1 MSEFISQNLWEI
13 LGIVAASVGAA
24 FAIGNWVGAVNADR
38 KSFRAFMA
46 EIREKLDRILE
57 RLPPPATVQPGSP
70 VQLTGFGEKISTGL
84 AVKAWA
90 AGEAPELA
98 DRACGKQPFEI
109 FELCLDHVER
119 RFAEDEALQRTMRAG
134 AYEHGTEVEQVRKVY
149 EVELRDEL
157 LRRVGTDT

>member
-1 MSEFISQNLWEI
+1 MSEFISQNLWEM
-13 LGIVAASVGAA
+13 LGIVAALLGAA
-24 FAIGNWVGAVNADR
+24 FAIGNWVGAVHADR
-38 KSFRAFMA
+38 KSIKAFMA

-70 VQLTGFGEKISTGL
+70 VQLTGFEEKISTGL

-90 AGEAPELA
+90 AGEAPKLA
-98 DRACGKQPFEI
+98 DRVCGKQPFEI
-109 FELCLDHVER
+109 FELRLDHVNQ
-119 RFAEDEALQRTMRAG
+119 RFAEDEALQRTIRAG

-157 LRRVGTDT
+157 LRLAKERV